1 VSTAIELVSS
11 KEPSGFERKNRME
24 TAPQLRRVL
33 NVLPHGKEY
42 TVIANLPKN
51 SVSLAIQAEQAGAD
65 AIMLNVDGDD
75 SSYSGH
81 FGSYDLHDVYIN
93 DTVSTVTVPCG
104 IGIGGAKPLTEE
116 YWERIM
122 ATPFSFVEMYAH
134 QMPLF
139 VLSDSRVKKV
149 VAIATGYILEQ
160 VRELS
165 RLDGVEALD
174 VAIVPPQARGNP
186 FTALDY
192 ATLRLIADLSARPL
206 LLRAQ
211 KRLTSSDMSK
221 VLKLGVKGLVAD
233 PSTFSGTDE
242 TYKDE
247 LAGLISRRPDSE

>member
-1 VSTAIELVSS
+1 
-11 KEPSGFERKNRME
+11 ME
-24 TAPQLRRVL
+24 AASQLRRVL
-33 NVLPHGKEY
+33 NVLPHGKDY

-51 SVSLAIQAEQAGAD
+51 SVSLALQAEQAGAD

-75 SSYSGH
+75 ASYPGH

-93 DTVSTVTVPCG
+93 DALSTVSLPCG
-104 IGIGGAKPLTEE
+104 IGIGSSKPLTED

-122 ATPFSFVEMYAH
+122 STQFSFVEMYAH

-139 VLSDSRVKKV
+139 VLSDTRVKKI

-160 VRELS
+160 VKELS

-186 FTALDY
+186 FSALDFS
-192 ATLRLIADLSARPL
+192 TLHLISELSARPL
-206 LLRAQ
+206 LLRTQ
-211 KRLTSSDMSK
+211 KKLTAGDLAR

-233 PSTFSGTDE
+233 PCILSGADE
-242 TYKDE
+242 TYKEE
-247 LAGLISRRPDSE
+247 LAGLVSRRPDTEQ